1 MRLDRD
7 AAFFGVI
14 FCMLFATNVDVQK
27 DNISLGIT
35 LYLAFARLEGLFLP
49 LILIA
54 FTTEMIG
61 VAFLLMAGLFIAIG
75 TVGCRVFN

>member
-1 MRLDRD
+1 MLL
-7 AAFFGVI
+7 AA
-14 FCMLFATNVDVQK
+14 NVDIQK
-27 DNISLGIT
+27 GNIGLGTT
-35 LYLAFARLEGLFLP
+35 LYLAFAGLAGLFLP

-61 VAFLLMAGLFIAIG
+61 VAFLLMAGMFIAID